1 MGSAT
6 LQTVGSSALVAAC
19 VDEATWVSG
28 ESGTLDVSCTLG
40 RSIGSPRSRPLNMVH
55 HTISTSSRP
64 APRASSRIRVMQH
77 LLWRWLGW
85 AIVGSLVA
93 CSSAPVRSPA
103 PLPTEAATRPAA
115 STAPAPAPVTPPPPL
130 SASTKSRWVASDW
143 QALPGWTADAMH
155 EAWEVLLSNC
165 QRPSQVFAPLCPPL
179 RRLSIADAQEQREW
193 LMTQLQPYR
202 VESLEGQAQGLLT
215 SYYEPVFE
223 ASRVRRP
230 GFEVPLHAPP
240 AGLEAVRRSG
250 KPWYSRGDIETLA
263 AAQEALRGREIAWL
277 ADPVDAMVLH
287 IQGSGRLRVQE
298 PSGQV
303 TLVRVAFAGSNEQP
317 YQSIGRWLLDQN
329 LTRDATWPGI
339 KAWLAANPQRTREL
353 LAVNPRY
360 IFFREES
367 LPDPAQGPRGAQGVP
382 LTSGRSIAVDPASIP
397 YATAVWLHSEGP
409 TQRLQK
415 LVVAQDT
422 GSAIVGAVR
431 VDYFAGTG
439 EAAGQLAG
447 RLRQPL
453 RLWVLWPKQAA
464 IPNP

>member
-1 MGSAT
+1 
-6 LQTVGSSALVAAC
+6 
-19 VDEATWVSG
+19 
-28 ESGTLDVSCTLG
+28 
-40 RSIGSPRSRPLNMVH
+40 
-55 HTISTSSRP
+55 
-64 APRASSRIRVMQH
+64 
-77 LLWRWLGW
+77 
-85 AIVGSLVA
+85 
-93 CSSAPVRSPA
+93 
-103 PLPTEAATRPAA
+103 
-115 STAPAPAPVTPPPPL
+115 
-130 SASTKSRWVASDW
+130 
-143 QALPGWTADAMH
+143 MH

-165 QRPSQVFAPLCPPL
+165 QRPSQAFAPLCSPL
-179 RRLSIADAQEQREW
+179 RQLSIAEPQAQRDW
-193 LMTQLQPYR
+193 LMAQLQPYR
-202 VESLEGQAQGLLT
+202 VESQEGQAQGLLT

-230 GFEVPLHAPP
+230 GFEVALHALP
-240 AGLEAVRRSG
+240 ASLEGARRSG
-250 KPWYSRGDIETLA
+250 RPWFSRGEIESLP

-298 PSGQV
+298 SNGQV
-303 TLVRVAFAGSNEQP
+303 TTVRLAFAGSNEQP

-353 LAVNPRY
+353 LSVNPRY
-360 IFFREES
+360 IFFREEA
-367 LPDPAQGPRGAQGVP
+367 LPDPSQGPRGAQGVP
-382 LTSGRSIAVDPASIP
+382 LTSGRSIAVDPGSIP
-397 YATAVWLHSEGP
+397 YATPVWLHSEGP

-431 VDYFAGTG
+431 ADYFAGTG
-439 EAAGQLAG
+439 DAAGQLAG

-453 RLWVLWPKQAA
+453 RLWVLWPKRAP